1 MPAKLVALACAS
13 CSLATPPTLQPST
26 STTSVVL
33 TQSCSQR
40 RSIEA
45 VLIRPAIPGDLP
57 SIRALERQAD
67 MAAHWAEREY
77 DALFAADAPLRL
89 ALVAVNESDAAHIH
103 GFVIARCTPD
113 DWEIENVVVAREA
126 QQLGVGTK
134 LIRELLRRAHAAG
147 VTSVLL
153 EVRESNLAARQLYER
168 LGFSSEGRRRNYY
181 HEPGEDALLL
191 RISVAV

>member
-1 MPAKLVALACAS
+1 MF
-13 CSLATPPTLQPST
+13 
-26 STTSVVL
+26 
-33 TQSCSQR
+33 
-40 RSIEA
+40 
-45 VLIRPAIPGDLP
+45 VLIRSAIPDDIP
-57 SIRALERQAD
+57 TIRALEQQAES
-67 MAAHWAEREY
+67 AAHWAEREY
-77 DALFAADAPLRL
+77 DALFAPDAPARIALL
-89 ALVAVNESDAAHIH
+89 AVEEADIGQVR
-103 GFVIARCTPD
+103 GFVIARCALD